1 MGTEILLT
9 IPDDLYRRAQRVAKA
24 QQQEVTSLL
33 VEALA
38 ESSILA
44 DFDYAQEDED
54 VEREMQAYQAMHAE
68 LWDKYPGQYVAIQG
82 GNLVDRDTDPTALSL
97 RINEKYPDVF
107 VWIGK
112 VEERPIRV
120 LQMPSFRL
128 IR

>member
-44 DFDYAQEDED
+44 DFDYAQEDEN